1 MGRGRGSPT
10 AAEDVRVQFLSHQ
23 YSPGLQNAFPPYH
36 VCLVEGSSDKR
47 KKYSLFRMYS
57 ARAAFLEITL
67 PGADMNIHQSV
78 LGSGALLH
86 AMYTNP

>member
-1 MGRGRGSPT
+1 
-10 AAEDVRVQFLSHQ
+10 
-23 YSPGLQNAFPPYH
+23 
-36 VCLVEGSSDKR
+36 
-47 KKYSLFRMYS
+47 MYS